1 MFKKFV
7 KKNSEYFYFVF
18 RILIG
23 LMFFL
28 HGFAKVQSGVFS
40 GPSILMVAA
49 SSIELVVGLLIL
61 LGLFIRYAAFVG
73 AIEMVVAYFMAHS
86 PNGLSPLANRGEAA
100 VLFFAAF
107 LVLIAYGAKKW
118 ALDNL
123 FKK

>member
-7 KKNSEYFYFVF
+7 KKNADYFYFVF

-40 GPSILMVAA
+40 GPSVLMVAA
-49 SSIELVVGLLIL
+49 SSIELVAGLFIIF
-61 LGLFIRYAAFVG
+61 GLFIRYTAFVG
-73 AIEMVVAYFMAHS
+73 AIEMAVAYFMAHF

-100 VLFFAAF
+100 LLFFAAF
-107 LVLIAYGAKKW
+107 LVLIAYGGRKW

>member
-7 KKNSEYFYFVF
+7 KKNSEYFYFVL

-61 LGLFIRYAAFVG
+61 LG
-73 AIEMVVAYFMAHS
+73 
-86 PNGLSPLANRGEAA
+86 
-100 VLFFAAF
+100 
-107 LVLIAYGAKKW
+107 
-118 ALDNL
+118 
-123 FKK
+123 